1 MSRRVTTTHASRG
14 AGRPRLIL
22 LSNRGTAAFPPEGE
36 RELDLKVDI
45 TSFGSSGDSDYVLDG
60 LRPNHAEIRRDE
72 LDEFRIY
79 DLSGGGTAVDG
90 WIARGTPLHTG
101 DRVAMGAWTLCFYRE
116 EFADHHAY
124 RPDEAMR
131 LAETAARVG
140 AIAVTTAKDH
150 VRLPVGARA
159 MIARVDVDLVFDDER
174 TIDAILRPAFAHAT
188 AGARSA
194 HG

>member
-1 MSRRVTTTHASRG
+1 MEFRGRRVVAFAG
-14 AGRPRLIL
+14 IGRPAKFFATLV
-22 LSNRGTAAFPPEGE
+22 
-36 RELDLKVDI
+36 EL
-45 TSFGSSGDSDYVLDG
+45 G
-60 LRPNHAEIRRDE
+60 AEI
-72 LDEFRIY
+72 
-79 DLSGGGTAVDG
+79 
-90 WIARGTPLHTG
+90 
-101 DRVAMGAWTLCFYRE
+101 VARE